1 MQEMQSAEEEK
12 VFPKQNAEEEK
23 MLPKENVEK
32 ELSPEEILKRAKREN
47 EKLGDERQRGRLK
60 WGNYAGFIALE
71 LAVAIVLL
79 VKVCTQDAV
88 PTEIFAMLFTGIAA
102 QNIAQACVCVKKLRP
117 FYIVICVL
125 IAACAVAYW
134 VFWILG
140 LCGVPVLG

>member
-102 QNIAQACVCVKKLRP
+102 QNIAQTCISRKKVRVVSAVCAA
-117 FYIVICVL
+117 L
-125 IAACAVAYW
+125 ITASAAIYW
-134 VFWILG
+134 VMWILE
-140 LCGVPVLG
+140 LCGVNF

>member
-1 MQEMQSAEEEK
+1 MGANTGDNMEK
-12 VFPKQNAEEEK
+12 ERKVLPENA
-23 MLPKENVEK
+23 EK

-47 EKLGDERQRGRLK
+47 EKFGDERQRGRIV

-71 LAVAIVLL
+71 LAVVIVLL

-88 PTEIFAMLFTGIAA
+88 PTEIFAILFTGIAA
-102 QNIAQACVCVKKLRP
+102 QDIAQACVCVKKLRP
-117 FYIVICVL
+117 FYIVIDVL
-125 IAACAVAYW
+125 IAACAVTYW